1 MWVHWARRAVL
12 SVGGGSI
19 VQLTSN
25 WQSMHLVHW
34 WADLCRFHCHRSRLI
49 SFSLPFSLFLS
60 VLHSV
65 FLIGGHRTSQDP
77 SRTQLL
83 SFSFDQI
90 LSFSLSSSRPQ
101 QLQRPS
107 TPARRQ
113 KHLFPLLFQV
123 LVSYYHLLHWKWCSS
138 SRPRKWTLFLALK
151 PIYFFFFF
159 LFSLVFD
166 VFLQLFLHAFC
177 HLPPPLTTD
186 HFCLLFS
193 SYQISH
199 WDQ

>member
-1 MWVHWARRAVL
+1 MSRP
-12 SVGGGSI
+12 
-19 VQLTSN
+19 VQ
-25 WQSMHLVHW
+25 V
-34 WADLCRFHCHRSRLI
+34 
-49 SFSLPFSLFLS
+49 SLPQVTPYFFFFTFLSLFLS

-113 KHLFPLLFQV
+113 KHPFPLLFQV
-123 LVSYYHLLHWKWCSS
+123 LGELLPLVALKVMLQQSPEKMDTIPSLETHLL
-138 SRPRKWTLFLALK
+138 
-151 PIYFFFFF
+151 FFFF

-199 WDQ
+199 